1 MRNADALRKES
12 GASSVRKSGGAADL
26 TEGRGGGQWRAM
38 RDGNDG
44 IDGNRGHVWVPLEPY
59 WPPGTTGQR
68 RKFAGDDWPAE
79 VPEVLAAHR
88 PRPMPLAVTFE
99 IGRATSDNS
108 I

>member
-1 MRNADALRKES
+1 
-12 GASSVRKSGGAADL
+12 
-26 TEGRGGGQWRAM
+26 
-38 RDGNDG
+38 
-44 IDGNRGHVWVPLEPY
+44 LEPY